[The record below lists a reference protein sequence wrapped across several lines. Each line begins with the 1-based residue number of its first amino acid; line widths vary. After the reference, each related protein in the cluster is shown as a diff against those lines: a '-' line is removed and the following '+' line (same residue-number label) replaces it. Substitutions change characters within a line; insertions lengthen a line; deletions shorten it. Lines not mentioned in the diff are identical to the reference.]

1 MNQVIVV
8 VECTSR
14 KESYDFFEKLC
25 ETFNLLYSNEVKSS
39 AIAVDLLNDSK
50 NTVKITLKG
59 NDAINSYPVIEKFM
73 KWYGA

>member
-1 MNQVIVV
+1 MNQVSIM

-25 ETFNLLYSNEVKSS
+25 ETFNLLYFKEFKSN
-39 AIAVDLLNDSK
+39 AITVDLLNDLE

-59 NDAINSYPVIEKFM
+59 REAISSYPVIEKFM

>member
-1 MNQVIVV
+1 MNQVVV
-8 VECTSR
+8 MVECTSQ

-25 ETFNLLYSNEVKSS
+25 ETFNLLYS
-39 AIAVDLLNDSK
+39 NDSK

>member
-1 MNQVIVV
+1 MNQVIIM
-8 VECTSR
+8 VECTSQ
-14 KESYDFFEKLC
+14 KETDDFFKKLC
-25 ETFNLLYSNEVKSS
+25 ETFNLLYSNEFKSS
-39 AIAVDLLNDSK
+39 AIVVDLLNDSK

>member
-1 MNQVIVV
+1 MNQVIVM

-14 KESYDFFEKLC
+14 KESCDFFEKLR
-25 ETFNLLYSNEVKSS
+25 ETFNLLYSNEFESD
-39 AIAVDLLNDSK
+39 AIAVDLLNDLK

>member
-1 MNQVIVV
+1 MNQVVV
-8 VECTSR
+8 MVECTSR

-25 ETFNLLYSNEVKSS
+25 ETFNLLYSNEFESS
-39 AIAVDLLNDSK
+39 TIAVDLLNDS
-50 NTVKITLKG
+50 